1 MTTNTITNKK
11 IAEQAKNFIKN
22 QLIKTNQLLTKKHS
36 TIINYLND
44 FVLNTQLKTKEEYST
59 ALNSDNTFVNICRNY
74 VCDKF
79 NSIMDKV
86 LTNFNIARS
95 LNGLR
100 FDYVFNTGKL
110 YNGSDEFTKNAFI
123 NAVKYQVLAVLSKE
137 NDENT
142 EDEYYISYLIWIYG
156 AKLMKFIN
164 NEITHIEI
172 DAITQ
177 KPSITYDPLLLEDN
191 FKDCLQSVHKQIYEQ
206 KDYSVTTLNNQRKF
220 IEINNQNKNVHT
232 MKVLTVE
239 YVTQLLDEFQAKYN
253 RKPTIKELNE
263 YYRFVNQE
271 KFAKLLEEDFI
282 EFNRVWIS
290 DSAFRKYI
298 ITHHLDDRI
307 ESKKYKQKQK

>member
-11 IAEQAKNFIKN
+11 IAEQARNFIKN
-22 QLIKTNQLLTKKHS
+22 QLTKTNQLLIKKQS
-36 TIINYLND
+36 IISDYLNT
-44 FVLNTQLKTKEEYST
+44 FVLNTQLKTKEEYSA
-59 ALNSDNTFVNICRNY
+59 ALNSDNTFINICRNY

-79 NSIMDKV
+79 NSTMDKV
-86 LTNFNIARS
+86 LTNFNITRS

-123 NAVKYQVLAVLSKE
+123 NAVKYQVLAVLTKE
-137 NDENT
+137 NTENT

-164 NEITHIEI
+164 NEITHIDTDINSKVVIE
-172 DAITQ
+172 
-177 KPSITYDPLLLEDN
+177 YNPLLLEDN
-191 FKDCLQSVHKQIYEQ
+191 FKECLKSVHTQIYEQ
-206 KDYSVTTLNNQRKF
+206 KDYSVTTLNNQRKY
-220 IEINNQNKNVHT
+220 IEINNQNKNVHA

-253 RKPTIKELNE
+253 RKPTIKELND
-263 YYRFVNQE
+263 YYRSINQE

-290 DSAFRKYI
+290 DSSFRKYI

-307 ESKKYKQKQK
+307 ESKKYK

>member
-1 MTTNTITNKK
+1 MTTTTITNKK
-11 IAEQAKNFIKN
+11 IAEQARNFIKN
-22 QLIKTNQLLTKKHS
+22 QLTKTNQILTEKH
-36 TIINYLND
+36 TIIIKYLNGI
-44 FVLNTQLKTKEEYST
+44 VSNTQLKTKEEYSA

-74 VCDKF
+74 VCDTF
-79 NSIMDKV
+79 NSTMEKA
-86 LTNFNIARS
+86 LTNFNITRS

-123 NAVKYQVLAVLSKE
+123 NAIKYQVLAVLSKE
-137 NDENT
+137 NTENT
-142 EDEYYISYLIWIYG
+142 EDEVYISYLIWIYG

-164 NEITHIEI
+164 NEITHIDTGINSEVELC
-172 DAITQ
+172 
-177 KPSITYDPLLLEDN
+177 YNPLLLEDN
-191 FKDCLQSVHKQIYEQ
+191 FKECLQNVHKQIYEQ
-206 KDYSVTTLNNQRKF
+206 KDYSVTTLNNQRKY
-220 IEINNQNKNVHT
+220 IEINNQNKSVHN
-232 MKVLTVE
+232 MKVLTVD

-263 YYRFVNQE
+263 YYRFINQE

-282 EFNRVWIS
+282 EFNRVWIT

-307 ESKKYKQKQK
+307 ESKKYK